1 MSTNIEEE
9 DFNEKVPNNRNKY
22 LWIVLISL
30 GSLIYAACYVFPPTV
45 KIQNQLLT
53 ECPTEIYKDLGYSCG
68 QYDSDGNPTFALKM
82 DDVQDSDQ
90 FIHLKMAPY
99 LSPQAHNKNDQEGAI
114 SRTFPFRIE
123 KSIYAISTRNHLVQK
138 IHQEQKEFH
147 FICTNENENAPCTP
161 QIIGKVNDIQH
172 TCYIFIFKIFNTKEL
187 QERHVEDIRLSLVSF
202 NYSFH
207 QCLKIFKWV
216 LFIISLISYVLYNG
230 IVSSLPKGFASD
242 EQSLVKLLALSMI
255 LFTQPI
261 IQSFEHKHFYL
272 AMVRVI
278 GIAIPNSLIILFWL
292 YLLQILASSD
302 GISESFKRLAK
313 FIALIH
319 FMVITYVY
327 GSLAS
332 EQVTNILID
341 FNHST
346 NPHIGL
352 SSYYFTGF
360 SICMVIWSAFKLF
373 MILLKLKDLS
383 WRGSPA
389 LVFTLCLFAYSLFF
403 TWSHSL
409 DVQNLKNSRIAL
421 LYGIPV
427 LYSVLLQTVYAP
439 VDEEIKEAER
449 KRKYENPQASAQY
462 GDLDDSGDV
471 ETPNI
476 ELRNADEMNNKTE
489 DEM

>member
-1 MSTNIEEE
+1 MDDTTNTEGEVIR
-9 DFNEKVPNNRNKY
+9 KIPPSRNKN
-22 LWIVLISL
+22 LWMILLFI
-30 GSLIYAACYVFPPTV
+30 GSLIYIATYIFPPTI

-53 ECPTEIYKDLGYSCG
+53 ECPIDLYRDLGYNCG
-68 QYDSDGNPTFALKM
+68 QYDADGNPTFALKI
-82 DDVQDSDQ
+82 DDVHSTDQ
-90 FIHLKMAPY
+90 FIRLNMEPY
-99 LSPQAHNKNDQEGAI
+99 LQVQDHNHNHEDEIPRSLVFK
-114 SRTFPFRIE
+114 IE
-123 KSIYAISTRNHLVQK
+123 TSAYAVDSKNHLERK
-138 IHQEQKEFH
+138 IHQGR
-147 FICTNENENAPCTP
+147 T
-161 QIIGKVNDIQH
+161 DISFQCSDEKAACGVQTIDEISDLH
-172 TCYIFIFKIFNTKEL
+172 DGQYIFIFKIFNTKEL
-187 QERHVEDIRLSLVSF
+187 KERSVEDIRLSLVSF

-278 GIAIPNSLIILFWL
+278 GIAIPHSLIILFWL
-292 YLLQILASSD
+292 YLLQRLTSSSD

-383 WRGSPA
+383 WRDSPA